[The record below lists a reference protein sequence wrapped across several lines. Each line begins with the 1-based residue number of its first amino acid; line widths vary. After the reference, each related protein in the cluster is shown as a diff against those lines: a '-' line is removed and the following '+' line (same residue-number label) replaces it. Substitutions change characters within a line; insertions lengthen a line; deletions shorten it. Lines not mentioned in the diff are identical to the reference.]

1 MRYRRA
7 KVEGASYFFTVVTGE
22 RRPLF
27 RDAEMVA
34 MLETAIARVAAR
46 HPFEVVAQVVLPDHV
61 HAIWQLPDGD
71 AGYSTRWRL
80 VKEAFTKTCAKRFGR
95 VDAGETR
102 TARGEQGLWQR
113 RFWEHLIRDE
123 RDFAAHLDYIHL
135 NPVHHGYVT
144 APRDWPH
151 STFQKWVQRGTYEE
165 NWGSGEMPALPDWAS
180 KCE

>member
-34 MLETAIARVAAR
+34 LLDAAIDRVRTR
-46 HPFEVVAQVVLPDHV
+46 HPFEVVAQVVLPDHL
-61 HAIWQLPDGD
+61 HAIWQLPEGD
-71 AGYSTRWRL
+71 ADYSMRWRL
-80 VKEAFTKTCAKRFGR
+80 IKEAFTKAYGKRFER
-95 VDAGETR
+95 IDAGEAR
-102 TARGEQGLWQR
+102 AARGELGLWQK

-135 NPVHHGYVT
+135 NPVHHGYVG

-151 STFQKWVQRGTYEE
+151 STFKTWVQRGTYEE
-165 NWGSGEMPALPDWAS
+165 NWGSGEMLALPEWA
-180 KCE
+180 KRCE